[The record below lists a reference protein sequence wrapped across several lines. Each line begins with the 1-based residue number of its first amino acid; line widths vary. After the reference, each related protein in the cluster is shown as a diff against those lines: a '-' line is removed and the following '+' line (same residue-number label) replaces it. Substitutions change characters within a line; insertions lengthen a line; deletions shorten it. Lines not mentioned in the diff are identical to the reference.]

1 MQVCMCAVNR
11 GTKGT
16 TATKLRK
23 TEITLNKLYLV
34 RKFIHTLLKY
44 ETKLKG
50 LLNQQIVSLARH
62 VPRTG

>member
-1 MQVCMCAVNR
+1 MCAVNR
-11 GTKGT
+11 DTKGT

-23 TEITLNKLYLV
+23 TGGVSIKETTLNKLYLV

-50 LLNQQIVSLARH
+50 LLNQQRSYLL
-62 VPRTG
+62 